1 MEPHRAKL
9 LVQAICVLHNFLQY
23 EKDPTYNPPGMA
35 DVVVADDGAVEG
47 FWRTETPDVANASSS
62 AHNCSIAA
70 VNVREDFARYFM
82 TPAGSVQWQM
92 DHINQR

>member
-1 MEPHRAKL
+1 MKL

-23 EKDPTYNPPGMA
+23 EKHPAYSPPGMA
-35 DVVVADDGAVEG
+35 DAVAADGGVVEG
-47 FWRTETPDVANASSS
+47 FWRMEMPQVAHGSSS

-70 VNVREDFARYFM
+70 VNLCEHFARYFM